1 MPTVTGT
8 RCPLKAAN
16 IKIQRAGTKMND
28 FCIELLP
35 AADLER

>member
-1 MPTVTGT
+1 MPIVTGQ

-16 IKIQRAGTKMND
+16 IKIQRPGPKMPV
-28 FCIELLP
+28 ESTGLLP